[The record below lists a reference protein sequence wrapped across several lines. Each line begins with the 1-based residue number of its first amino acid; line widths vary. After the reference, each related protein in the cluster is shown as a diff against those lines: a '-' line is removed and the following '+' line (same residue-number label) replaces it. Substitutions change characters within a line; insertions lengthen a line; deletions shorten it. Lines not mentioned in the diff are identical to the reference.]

1 MTRMLNT
8 LPFNLTLG
16 SFSVAL
22 CVVRQISA
30 VKFARLGM
38 CPKLGNSHNTF
49 VIILLK
55 DGVVL
60 TLLSLFI
67 ITSSDLFSTGDRRES
82 SQSKNRGS
90 GQKEISRPV

>member
-1 MTRMLNT
+1 MLDWECALNWGIPIT
-8 LPFNLTLG
+8 LD
-16 SFSVAL
+16 
-22 CVVRQISA
+22 
-30 VKFARLGM
+30 
-38 CPKLGNSHNTF
+38 
-49 VIILLK
+49 IILLK